1 MTCSNTEG
9 LTYGVVKTEK
19 TGPAR
24 SSPHLT
30 ELGNKI
36 GLSGINMFDETG
48 MISLQFESM
57 AMTFVSHEPL
67 SLHISAVC
75 YVGELGKKENMRKLL
90 ALNFLPGVC
99 RFAIEPNSTRVVSVH
114 VWNTSKI
121 SCEEFCTGVEAF
133 LNRTEQGQQL
143 LTTRVCN
150 RLSGYSGYSDIRKNL
165 SVRIVI

>member
-1 MTCSNTEG
+1 MATLSQPG
-9 LTYGVVKTEK
+9 DSGAAKTEK

-30 ELGNKI
+30 ALGNKI
-36 GLSGINMFDETG
+36 GLSGIMFDETG
-48 MISLQFESM
+48 TTSLQFDSM
-57 AMTFVSHEPL
+57 VMTFVSHEPL
-67 SLHISAVC
+67 SPHISAVC

-121 SCEEFCTGVEAF
+121 SPEEFCTGVEAF

-143 LTTRVCN
+143 LTTKR
-150 RLSGYSGYSDIRKNL
+150 
-165 SVRIVI
+165 